1 MLNESKTKKICREG
15 LIKMEYNEVQEGDEV
30 YWEDPAGITSGIYSV
45 VIKYEDMG
53 PTTVLLLW
61 DGYTEVEVF
70 LSELS

>member
-1 MLNESKTKKICREG
+1 
-15 LIKMEYNEVQEGDEV
+15 MEYNEVQEGDEV